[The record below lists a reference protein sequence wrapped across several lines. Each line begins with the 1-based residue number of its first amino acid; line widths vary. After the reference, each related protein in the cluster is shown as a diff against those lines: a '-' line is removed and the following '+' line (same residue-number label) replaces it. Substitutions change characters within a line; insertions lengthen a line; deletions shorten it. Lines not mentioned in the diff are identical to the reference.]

1 MSQISREEALDIAR
15 KSISMLPHIEITDQ
29 WNNGWTNYVYGSEML
44 SDCWY
49 VSVSPLLIGS
59 SVGASYFLAI
69 SKKDG
74 RIFYSGPMGE

>member
-15 KSISMLPHIEITDQ
+15 KDISMLPHIEITDQ
-29 WNNGWTNYVYGSEML
+29 WNDGWRIYGSESL

-49 VSVSPLLIGS
+49 VSVSPSLTGS

-74 RIFYSGPMGE
+74 RILYSGPVGE

>member
-15 KSISMLPHIEITDQ
+15 KSISMVPDIEITDQ
-29 WNNGWTNYVYGSEML
+29 WNDGWRIYGSKKL

-49 VSVSPLLIGS
+49 VSVSPSLTGS

-74 RIFYSGPMGE
+74 RIFYSGPVGE

>member
-1 MSQISREEALDIAR
+1 MSQVSREEALDIAR
-15 KSISMLPHIEITDQ
+15 KDISILPHIEITDQ
-29 WNNGWTNYVYGSEML
+29 WNDGWTTYGSEML

-74 RIFYSGPMGE
+74 RIFYSGLVGE

>member
-1 MSQISREEALDIAR
+1 MSQVSREEALDIAR
-15 KSISMLPHIEITDQ
+15 KDISMLPHIEITDQ
-29 WNNGWTNYVYGSEML
+29 WNDGWTIYGSEML
-44 SDCWY
+44 SDCWC

-74 RIFYSGPMGE
+74 RIFYSGPVGE